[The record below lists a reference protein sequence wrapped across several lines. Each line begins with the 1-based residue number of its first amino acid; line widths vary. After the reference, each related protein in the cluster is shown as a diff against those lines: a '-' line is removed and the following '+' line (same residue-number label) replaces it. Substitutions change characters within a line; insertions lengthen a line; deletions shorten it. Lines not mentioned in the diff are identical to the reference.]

1 MEVHS
6 SHSSPSLFSSATIK
20 GYFED
25 PKLPCSMGSDLGGTP
40 SLKEPAEEQGV
51 GRGVGVNGMAGI
63 QPWHRVKGSEPCSEQ
78 LRSPGLREAK
88 WFVCLFTWIC
98 GAV

>member
-1 MEVHS
+1 MLV
-6 SHSSPSLFSSATIK
+6 
-20 GYFED
+20 
-25 PKLPCSMGSDLGGTP
+25 GSDPGGYPKP
-40 SLKEPAEEQGV
+40 SGACRGAGQGLV
-51 GRGVGVNGMAGI
+51 LGVNGMAGI
-63 QPWHRVKGSEPCSEQ
+63 QPWHGVKGSEPCSEQ